1 MFYKNTRG
9 HFEGYFYKIKEIRK
23 SREYSTV
30 AWEKRS
36 GNWEI
41 HIKRSSPAEVS
52 ATFKFSG
59 VASWKF
65 IAYMIDDSV
74 VVSRSWKTGTSTM
87 FSVHKISN
95 FLEYIRGVWTHTNL
109 TKTHNQKW
117 ARQGNLTSTHLQ
129 SNPQKVRQTGCQGN
143 AEDRCFSLLEQR
155 CLHYDI
161 LLNIVVSVAVCF

>member
-65 IAYMIDDSV
+65 IAYMTDDSV

-95 FLEYIRGVWTHTNL
+95 FLEYIRGVWTLEH
-109 TKTHNQKW
+109 KT
-117 ARQGNLTSTHLQ
+117 
-129 SNPQKVRQTGCQGN
+129 C
-143 AEDRCFSLLEQR
+143 
-155 CLHYDI
+155 DI
-161 LLNIVVSVAVCF
+161 LAAERLQLIRFDNRLFIDPLKVVCCSRVRKGKQAFWDIIQW

>member
-65 IAYMIDDSV
+65 IAYMTDDSV
-74 VVSRSWKTGTSTM
+74 VVSRSWKTGTSTL

-95 FLEYIRGVWTHTNL
+95 FLEYIRGVWTH
-109 TKTHNQKW
+109 
-117 ARQGNLTSTHLQ
+117 THLQ

-161 LLNIVVSVAVCF
+161 LLNIVVSVAVCS

>member
-1 MFYKNTRG
+1 MVLKDRPQKEMSDKNILKVIFIRS
-9 HFEGYFYKIKEIRK
+9 KIKLGNSIK
-23 SREYSTV
+23 YSTV

-65 IAYMIDDSV
+65 IAYMTDDSV
-74 VVSRSWKTGTSTM
+74 VVSTSWKTGTSTM

-95 FLEYIRGVWTHTNL
+95 FLEYIRGVWTLEH
-109 TKTHNQKW
+109 KT
-117 ARQGNLTSTHLQ
+117 
-129 SNPQKVRQTGCQGN
+129 C
-143 AEDRCFSLLEQR
+143 
-155 CLHYDI
+155 DI
-161 LLNIVVSVAVCF
+161 LAAERLQLMRFDNRLIIDSLNVVVWPRVRRGKTGISLT